1 MAYKTIDEANQA
13 VIDKMI
19 AAAPFLVDVVPAKSK
34 IPELKEN
41 VLLHAGPPIKYENM
55 TDPMQG
61 SCVGAILFEGWADN
75 CLLYTSP
82 SPRDKRQSRMPS
94 SA

>member
-61 SCVGAILFEGWADN
+61 LVSVQFFLKDGQTMNKTHVN
-75 CLLYTSP
+75 C
-82 SPRDKRQSRMPS
+82 
-94 SA
+94 

>member
-1 MAYKTIDEANQA
+1 MKERRYKMGYKTIDEANQA

-41 VLLHAGPPIKYENM
+41 VLLHA
-55 TDPMQG
+55 
-61 SCVGAILFEGWADN
+61 
-75 CLLYTSP
+75 CLLYTSDAADEH
-82 SPRDKRQSRMPS
+82 RDV
-94 SA
+94 

>member
-1 MAYKTIDEANQA
+1 MGYKTIDEANQA

-19 AAAPFLVDVVPAKSK
+19 AAAPFLVDRKEK
-34 IPELKEN
+34 IPELTDH

-61 SCVGAILFEGWADN
+61 SCVALS
-75 CLLYTSP
+75 CLKANNEEDARALLENENHIYP
-82 SPRDKRQSRMPS
+82 MS
-94 SA
+94 SC

>member
-1 MAYKTIDEANQA
+1 MTFDDILKQITEGLSGDAEQDIAYLNEQA
-13 VIDKMI
+13 T
-19 AAAPFLVDVVPAKSK
+19 AYS
-34 IPELKEN
+34 
-41 VLLHAGPPIKYENM
+41 
-55 TDPMQG
+55 
-61 SCVGAILFEGWADN
+61 